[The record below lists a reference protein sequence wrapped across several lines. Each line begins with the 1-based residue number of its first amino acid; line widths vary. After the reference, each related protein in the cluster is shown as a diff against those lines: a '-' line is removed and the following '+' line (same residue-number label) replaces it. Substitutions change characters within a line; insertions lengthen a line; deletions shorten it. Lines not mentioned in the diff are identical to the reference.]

1 MITYGLVEV
10 YDYRDLEQKAKY
22 RVIDWLDQDPI
33 QYEDDEGI
41 KSYSYFSDMDEEE
54 IIEHC
59 DINEYKF
66 DVRGNP
72 IHHLLLTEYDPEKY
86 KQMQEQQTE
95 TEEF

>member
-1 MITYGLVEV
+1 MGKMKKLYMSETDRLKYME
-10 YDYRDLEQKAKY
+10 EQ
-22 RVIDWLDQDPI
+22 
-33 QYEDDEGI
+33 
-41 KSYSYFSDMDEEE
+41 E

>member
-10 YDYRDLEQKAKY
+10 YDYRDLDRKAKS
-22 RVIDWLDQDPI
+22 RVVYWLDEHPLD
-33 QYEDDEGI
+33 YENDEGGI
-41 KSYSYFSDMDEEE
+41 SYEYFSDMDEEE

-66 DVRGNP
+66 DERGNP

>member
-1 MITYGLVEV
+1 
-10 YDYRDLEQKAKY
+10 
-22 RVIDWLDQDPI
+22 
-33 QYEDDEGI
+33 
-41 KSYSYFSDMDEEE
+41 MDEEE